1 MIRVRIL
8 ISGNVIG
15 VSFRIFVKENA
26 DNLLINGWVK
36 NTIEGKLEAVLE
48 GKKEKIEELI
58 DLCKIGPVA
67 AKVSDIVVKDEKYT
81 GEFEDFSILF

>member
-8 ISGNVIG
+8 ISGEVTG
-15 VSFRIFVKENA
+15 VFFRAFIKENS
-26 DNLLINGWVK
+26 DRLGIKGYVRNVN
-36 NTIEGKLEAVLE
+36 NNLEAVLE

-67 AKVSDIVVKDEKYT
+67 AKVSDVVVKDEEYT
-81 GEFEDFSILF
+81 GGFEDFSILF